1 MFKLRFTCHPRLVAG
16 PPPPLQKW
24 RLNGCISVGRFCL
37 GWWWILRLWGSRR
50 KPNWTW
56 HLGFYGRFHQT
67 SGLYSFKGYWR
78 WAQVVVLWDVSHT
91 FICGDPLWYQNW
103 QIFRK
108 ALLNKHEHV
117 MHSLKVKSK
126 RGCFLTTVF
135 LKEHCLLENVRGHFH
150 FILHV
155 KCLIKQSL

>member
-1 MFKLRFTCHPRLVAG
+1 MPPRLVAG
-16 PPPPLQKW
+16 PPSTVAKMKIEWLHFSW
-24 RLNGCISVGRFCL
+24 SVLFGL
-37 GWWWILRLWGSRR
+37 VVNLRLWGSRR

-91 FICGDPLWYQNW
+91 FICGDPLWHQNW
-103 QIFRK
+103 PIFRK

-117 MHSLKVKSK
+117 MARWKSN
-126 RGCFLTTVF
+126 RSAGVFYTTVF

>member
-1 MFKLRFTCHPRLVAG
+1 MHSEKRPLSNNVAFQTLFKWHRYCGILKIHIVRKINTGIRYEPVYRPA
-16 PPPPLQKW
+16 
-24 RLNGCISVGRFCL
+24 L

-91 FICGDPLWYQNW
+91 FSEFFSHCRRALVHSSFWTPLRSLTGLRLRDCTWLY
-103 QIFRK
+103 
-108 ALLNKHEHV
+108 LLIHNNK
-117 MHSLKVKSK
+117 
-126 RGCFLTTVF
+126 R
-135 LKEHCLLENVRGHFH
+135 N
-150 FILHV
+150 
-155 KCLIKQSL
+155 